1 MRYWEGSINEGQRN
15 HDQPWPNRLL
25 PIALAAV
32 LVFGACVSSETS
44 VDDPESPPGE
54 EAAVEDNAF
63 DDDGSFA
70 PIDSVTLRTLQLPE
84 GVRAFVAEDQS
95 IGFGNASYLVTLRAD
110 GVRLVVVES
119 DGARDTDAFIA
130 GARFGEVFHS
140 GSRIVMTGSDEAGDL
155 VVLSSDDGV
164 TFTEARIVIPDR
176 YVDADVWAATTLVA
190 DVADVADLDGDL
202 FVIARVGINWRRASG
217 VVADFAYTISE
228 ELGDAATSSGTVSA
242 APQGDGDTLYT
253 FKADG
258 EVVFES
264 LGSEAG
270 VEPGYEDAYDDTF
283 SEDSDLGF
291 HGGWVVS
298 GTTAAKTEV
307 PPLDGELDQD
317 IRLLELYSV
326 GEGVAALV
334 WDFSVEAAGAQYY
347 MSGGAGSFGALVV
360 GRYYSEWRYGV
371 HHWWGSD
378 GEWEVAIDSLGDPTA
393 GRPEILKGDA
403 SDVWWAAQEVADGLN
418 IAQSHDGLVFSEFDR
433 HEWDD
438 LPEGDSVF
446 ALYAYRYRAN
456 NPVRPD
462 DGIDIDIDVEI
473 GEPLEYDPEP
483 EPAPFDDPVSPETTD
498 SVKSAEIVYDGIEAI
513 FVHIFDG
520 FGN

>member
-1 MRYWEGSINEGQRN
+1 MLSN
-15 HDQPWPNRLL
+15 
-25 PIALAAV
+25 
-32 LVFGACVSSETS
+32 
-44 VDDPESPPGE
+44 
-54 EAAVEDNAF
+54 
-63 DDDGSFA
+63 DGSFA
-70 PIDSVTLRTLQLPE
+70 PIESVTLRTLQLPD

-95 IGFGNASYLVTLRAD
+95 IGFGRASYLVTLRAD
-110 GVRLVVVES
+110 GVRLVVVDS

-140 GSRIVMTGSDEAGDL
+140 GSRIVMIGSDEAGDL
-155 VVLSSDDGV
+155 VVVSSDDGV

-202 FVIARVGINWRRASG
+202 FVIAGVGINWRRASG

-291 HGGWVVS
+291 HGGWVDLRHHRRPKPRFHRLM
-298 GTTAAKTEV
+298 AR
-307 PPLDGELDQD
+307 LDQD

-347 MSGGAGSFGALVV
+347 MSGGAGSFEAL
-360 GRYYSEWRYGV
+360 
-371 HHWWGSD
+371 WW
-378 GEWEVAIDSLGDPTA
+378 
-393 GRPEILKGDA
+393 
-403 SDVWWAAQEVADGLN
+403 
-418 IAQSHDGLVFSEFDR
+418 
-433 HEWDD
+433 
-438 LPEGDSVF
+438 
-446 ALYAYRYRAN
+446 
-456 NPVRPD
+456 
-462 DGIDIDIDVEI
+462 
-473 GEPLEYDPEP
+473 
-483 EPAPFDDPVSPETTD
+483 
-498 SVKSAEIVYDGIEAI
+498 
-513 FVHIFDG
+513 
-520 FGN
+520 